1 MAMNI
6 KSEEAQKLAHQLS
19 EITGESLT
27 TAVTEAVRERLDRV
41 KSSKGEGLADR
52 LLQIG
57 RECAAR
63 LKEPYRSADHGDIL
77 YDEKGLP
84 R

>member
-6 KSEEAQKLAHQLS
+6 KNDEAQKLAHELS
-19 EITGESLT
+19 KLTGESLT
-27 TAVTEAVRERLDRV
+27 TAVTEAVRERLERV
-41 KSSKGEGLADR
+41 QNSQGAGLAER

-57 RECAAR
+57 RECAAHLR
-63 LKEPYRSADHGDIL
+63 EPFRSADHGDIL
-77 YDEKGLP
+77 YDERGLL